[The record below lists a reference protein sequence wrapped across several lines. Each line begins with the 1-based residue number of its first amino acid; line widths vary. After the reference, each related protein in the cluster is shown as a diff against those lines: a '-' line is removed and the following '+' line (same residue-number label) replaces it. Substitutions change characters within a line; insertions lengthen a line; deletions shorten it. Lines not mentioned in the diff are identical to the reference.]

1 MINWIANGFFLV
13 MSAQNTY
20 IYLMMQLFQKSYVK
34 YKEVEIIPNEMLIK
48 N

>member
-20 IYLMMQLFQKSYVK
+20 IFNDV
-34 YKEVEIIPNEMLIK
+34 VIPEIIC
-48 N
+48 